1 MQAVSYTE
9 ARNNLKDIM
18 DRACEDYEPYIITR
32 KNGQNAVI
40 ISLEEYNGFKETA
53 YLLSSPNNAKRL
65 FESIEEAKTGKKIC
79 KDLIEQGKFLGVRM
93 GGKTICFGKKT
104 IKKLQ
109 NGLIFW

>member
-18 DRACEDYEPYIITR
+18 DMACEDYEPYIITR

-79 KDLIEQGKFLGVRM
+79 KDLIEQ
-93 GGKTICFGKKT
+93 
-104 IKKLQ
+104 
-109 NGLIFW
+109 